1 MGYLKT
7 ALCFFLL
14 LAAASADAA
23 GSVGSLTAN
32 GRTAEMGYALAWETD
47 STTEPGYLDVTIL
60 LSDREIP
67 EEIARNRD
75 KLEILA
81 RNGELAGLLV
91 VLNPDAR
98 VMSAEPLHQ
107 AFTTMVSSAVWIRW
121 EPTAFDEQKV
131 AGRFHSD
138 GPRQELGQK
147 WQYDITFSAPILL
160 DPNARTVK

>member
-1 MGYLKT
+1 MGYLKI
-7 ALCFFLL
+7 ALSLFLL
-14 LAAASADAA
+14 LASATADAA
-23 GSVGSLTAN
+23 DTVGSLTAN
-32 GRTAEMGYALAWETD
+32 GKTAEMGYALAWETD
-47 STTEPGYLDVTIL
+47 STTEPGYLDVTVLI
-60 LSDREIP
+60 SDREIP

-107 AFTTMVSSAVWIRW
+107 AFTTMVSSAMWIRW
-121 EPTAFDEQKV
+121 EPTVFDEKKV

-138 GPRQELGQK
+138 GLRQEFGQK

-160 DPNARTVK
+160 DPKAQTVK